1 MKISTLLIFFLS
13 FGCFFP
19 QLSRG
24 QITITPGAT
33 AMTLANRLVGSGVT
47 IISATLTCPSNAN
60 GTFRGTSS
68 LSFDSGIILTN
79 GQANAI
85 TTTFGANSAAAN
97 LAEKDNGTGG
107 DAQLTALAGQPTYD
121 ACILEFDFKPAG
133 DTVKFKYTFGSEEYS
148 CCACMEFND
157 VFGFFISGPGYS
169 TPKNLALVPGT
180 TIPVCINSINCV
192 PHPDI
197 PCTSLGTGSPFCS
210 YYINNTLSSTIVY
223 DGLTTLLTA
232 VAAVTPCDT
241 YHLKL
246 GIADAYDHLLDSG
259 VFLEAGSLSSVDA
272 SIAPVGLNPLD
283 TGYSSQFCVR
293 GCRPGKFIFSRRV
306 TTADTELI
314 HLAIGG
320 TAVNGYDYNT
330 IGDSVVIGA
339 HDSTDTMYIYPRTVT
354 AAGPKTIKLYVL
366 SGYSCGG
373 AAIILDSAQMTV
385 YDSLTAITGI
395 KHLCIG
401 ANTLLSDDAT
411 GGTWSSVSTGI
422 AVIGSASGIATGV
435 ATGTDVISYSLGS
448 GCSTATVVTVNSSP
462 VPIGGTPK
470 VCVGGTTT
478 LSDGTAGGIW
488 TSSNPAKAT
497 VTSGGIVSGVAPGF
511 DTITYTIGGCS
522 MSMPITVNAVPTGI
536 IGASTLCAGYTTT
549 LSDITVG
556 GVWSVTP
563 SGTVANITSGGVVS
577 ALAAGTAT
585 AAYTLSTG
593 CAALLPMTINLT
605 PAVITGTLSVCT
617 GSATIL
623 GDATPGGVWSSFTGY
638 ATIGSSSGLVSGIS
652 AGLFNVT
659 YTTTATGCY
668 AAAQF
673 TVNPLP
679 LPILGTFSLCS
690 GSTTTLYDAGGTWS
704 TTGTGGIIT
713 VGTSSGVVTGGT
725 PGSGLVV
732 YTLPTGC
739 SLTAIVSV
747 NTAPGAITGS
757 TGTCVGLS
765 TTLADGVPGGVWT
778 SSDYTVAYINVTT
791 GTVTGLS
798 VGEAIISYTLPSGCY
813 SVTLATVNF
822 TPTAIIST
830 ITSMCAG
837 TSGYFVDTTLGGT
850 WSSSDPTKATV
861 NTSTGLVTAM
871 AGGVVNIS
879 YSMPGG
885 CYVLQPLTIIA
896 PPPAITGIRTVCQG
910 SATTLADTSPGGA
923 WSSVSPATGSVN
935 TLGVVMGIAGGTTLI
950 SYTSSATGCATTA
963 LVTVNPAPGAIS
975 GPGGVCL
982 GGTAIETD
990 GTGGSWSTPSGT
1002 ISVGSTTGIV
1012 NGISLGTG
1020 LISYTLPTGCNATKT
1035 MTVNALPGPISGLSV
1050 LCVGQTTTETDAGGG
1065 TWSKSGISLTIG
1077 SATGLVTGTATG
1089 VSAITYTLPTGCSVT
1104 KTITVST
1111 TPGIIGGTPYMC
1123 LGGATTLTE
1132 SGSGVWSTGSG
1143 SITIGSA
1150 TGIVTGIATGTAVV
1164 TYSIGSSC
1172 SATATITVNPVP
1184 SAISGTGTICPGST
1198 LTLTAG
1204 GTGVWSSSSGVTVGS
1219 HTGIVTGSSGGLATV
1234 TYTFP
1239 TTGCYST
1246 TTVTVNPAPGSIG
1259 GPSALCVGAHITLTE
1274 TSTGVWSSGS
1284 TGVATIGSGTG
1295 VVTGIAT
1302 GTSNITFTLPTGCT
1316 AILPVT
1322 VSLSPTTI
1330 TGPGTVCTGASVPL
1344 ADTAGGGVWSS
1355 TSTFITLGSL
1365 SGLVTGV
1372 TAGTAVITYS
1382 LGSGCT
1388 VLRSEVVITSPAVIR
1403 GTTTLCA
1410 GTTTT
1415 LTDATTGGLWS
1426 GGSSA
1431 VAVGSTGIVTGY
1443 AAGTAAIDYTT
1454 GGCTVSDTVTVNPSP
1469 DVIAGPATVCQGSSV
1484 TATDAVAG
1492 GTWSTTSA
1500 NITIDGTAGTVTGL
1514 HAGTATI
1521 SYTIGSCT
1529 ATRVVTVAP
1538 IAAITGATTVCAGSA
1553 ITLSDAAGTGVWSSA
1568 DITVSVGS
1576 ATGVITG
1583 EGAGTATLSYTT
1595 VFGCLMT
1602 TTVTVNTAPTTI
1614 TGPLHICLGG
1624 TGTLINST
1632 GGGTWSSTSSN
1643 ITIGSATGLVTGLH
1657 PGSALVSYSLGTGC
1671 AAVITVTVDAPAA
1684 PITATTGLCAGS
1696 SETLTESTTGGTWSS
1711 SAIAMAT
1718 IGSSTGI
1725 VNGIATGTTTI
1736 TYTTTA
1742 GCITT
1747 AVMTINPLPNII
1759 TGIPTMCAGGG
1770 TTLTDATTG
1779 GTWST
1784 AATIAT
1790 VGSTTGIVSS
1800 SASGTA
1806 VITYTLPTGCATTTN
1821 VYVEA
1826 LPTDILGSKT
1836 MCITAGTVLS
1846 DAEPGGTWS
1855 SADGA
1860 GIITVGSTTGLI
1872 SGIALGSAKI
1882 TYSVSGCSISTTV
1895 TVNPQPSAI
1904 GGSNRLCVGIPDT
1917 LINAA
1922 GGVWSSSNPIV
1933 ASIGTTTGAVTCY
1946 IPGTLTITYSRGV
1959 GCTVTM
1965 PITVNPSPAGIR
1977 GVGNICL
1984 GATTTLTEATT
1995 GGIWSSSD
2003 ITLATIGSTGIT
2015 HGISGGTPFIS
2026 YTLPATG
2033 CYAVYP
2039 VNVIYVPAI
2048 TGITPI
2054 CAWGST
2060 TRLHDSL
2067 AGGSWTST
2075 LVTVSDSADVLSY
2088 APGTATITY
2097 TESHGC
2103 FTSALMTVNPLP
2115 AEITGNPRL
2124 CAGLTTT
2131 LVDTSAGGM
2140 WSSTAISVATIGSVS
2155 GIVTGVTTGTA
2166 MISYTAPVTGCAEV
2180 ITVTV
2185 HALPSAIAG
2194 AANVC
2199 VGANTTLTDTA
2210 SGGSWTS
2217 SNTSIATVPL
2227 TAGTVSGL
2235 IAGGVTISYTLGASC
2250 LATRVV
2256 TVNALPGI
2264 EGVTGGGI
2272 YCATGTGVHIGMGSS
2287 ATGIAYQLFNG
2298 STAAGTAITGTGSA
2312 LDFGLIIPAGTYTVT
2327 ATNTTTGC
2335 TNNMRGEAVVTI
2347 SPSVVTAIHIAA
2359 VTGDTL
2365 CAGATAHFTS
2375 VATNGG
2381 VAATYQWA
2389 LDGTAIAGA
2398 TNSTYTYTPANG
2410 DRITTRLTS
2419 DTLCA
2424 SPASVISN
2432 TVTLTVD
2439 PELVPTVVIAQHPGG
2454 ALLPGQTD
2462 TLSATVTNGGI
2473 QPAYQ
2478 WEVNSIAVPG
2488 ATNDTYTPSNLN
2500 NADTVTCLVTSG
2512 EPCGGNTTKSNG
2524 EGIMVSNVGVPV
2536 TNVTGG
2542 LNILP
2547 NPNKGTFTIK
2557 GNTGAANEEV
2567 GITITDMLGQE
2578 VFSTKAVT
2586 HNGVL
2591 NQQVQLSKSI
2601 ASGMYLVNVH
2611 TADGT
2616 RVFHVVVQQ

>member
-1 MKISTLLIFFLS
+1 MKISTLLIFLLAC
-13 FGCFFP
+13 GCLFP
-19 QLSRG
+19 QLSQG
-24 QITITPGAT
+24 QITVVPGAT

-60 GTFRGTSS
+60 GTFTGPSS
-68 LSFDSGIILTN
+68 LAFDSGIVLTN
-79 GQANAI
+79 GQANTI
-85 TTTFGANSAAAN
+85 PGTYGVNTAAAHN
-97 LAEKDNGTGG
+97 ATKDNGSAG

-121 ACILEFDFKPAG
+121 ACVLEFDFKPAG
-133 DTVKFKYTFGSEEYS
+133 DTVKFNYVFGSEEYS
-148 CCACMEFND
+148 CCACMGFND

-169 TPKNLALVPGT
+169 APKNIAVVPGT

-192 PHPDI
+192 SHPGT

-210 YYINNTLSSTIVY
+210 YYVDNTPSSTIVY
-223 DGLTTLLTA
+223 DGMTTMLTA

-246 GIADAYDHLLDSG
+246 GVADAFDHILDSG

-314 HLAIGG
+314 HISTGG
-320 TAVNGYDYNT
+320 TAVNGYDYTT

-339 HDSTDTMYIYPRTVT
+339 HDSTDTLYIYPHTVT
-354 AAGPKTIKLYVL
+354 AAGPKTVKLYVL

-373 AAIILDSAQMTV
+373 AAIVLDSAQMTI

-395 KHLCIG
+395 RHLCIG
-401 ANTLLSDDAT
+401 ANTTLTDDAT
-411 GGTWSSVSTGI
+411 GGTWSSASTGI
-422 AVIGSASGIATGV
+422 AVIGSTSGIATGV
-435 ATGTDVISYSLGS
+435 ATGTGVISYSLGS
-448 GCSTATVVTVNSSP
+448 GCATATVVTVNSSP
-462 VPIGGTPK
+462 VPIAGTPK
-470 VCVGGTTT
+470 VCVGSSTT

-497 VTSGGIVSGVAPGF
+497 VTSGGIVTGIAPGF

-522 MSMPITVNAVPTGI
+522 MSLAITVNAVPTPI
-536 IGASTLCAGYTTT
+536 IGVSALCSGSTTT
-549 LSDITVG
+549 LADITVG
-556 GVWSVTP
+556 GAWSVT
-563 SGTVANITSGGVVS
+563 GTAATITSGGVVS
-577 ALAAGTAT
+577 ALAAGTVT

-593 CAALLPMTINLT
+593 CAALLPMTINAT
-605 PAVITGTLSVCT
+605 PAIITGTLSVCT

-623 GDATPGGVWSSFTGY
+623 SDATTGGIWSSYTGY
-638 ATIGSSSGLVSGIS
+638 ATVGSSSGLVTGLS
-652 AGLFNVT
+652 AGLFTVT
-659 YTTTATGCY
+659 YTTPAAGCY
-668 AAAQF
+668 TTALF

-704 TTGTGGIIT
+704 TTGTTGIIT
-713 VGTSSGVVTGGT
+713 VGSSTGVVTGGT
-725 PGSGLVV
+725 PGAGLVV

-747 NTAPGAITGS
+747 NTAPSAITGS

-765 TTLADGVPGGVWT
+765 TTLADSIPGGVWT
-778 SSDYTVAYINVTT
+778 SSDYTVAYINVTS

-813 SVTLATVNF
+813 SVTLETVNF
-822 TPTAIIST
+822 TPTAIISSV
-830 ITSMCAG
+830 TSLCTG
-837 TSGYFVDTTLGGT
+837 TSAYFVDTTLGGT

-861 NTSTGLVTAM
+861 NTSTGLVTAV
-871 AGGVVNIS
+871 AAGVVNIS
-879 YSMPGG
+879 YNMPGG

-896 PPPAITGIRTVCQG
+896 PPPAITGTRTVCQG
-910 SATTLADTSPGGA
+910 VTTTLADTAPGGV
-923 WSSVSPATGSVN
+923 WSSVSPATGSVSA
-935 TLGVVMGIAGGTTLI
+935 LGVVTGIAGGTTLI

-963 LVTVNPAPGAIS
+963 LVTVNPAPGSIS

-982 GGTAIETD
+982 GSNVIETN
-990 GTGGSWSTPSGT
+990 TGGTWSAGVGAV
-1002 ISVGSTTGIV
+1002 SVGSTTGIV
-1012 NGISLGTG
+1012 TGLSLGTAV
-1020 LISYTLPTGCNATKT
+1020 ITYTLPTGCKTTKT
-1035 MTVNALPGPISGLSV
+1035 ITVNPLPVPISGLSV
-1050 LCVGQTTTETDAGGG
+1050 LCVGQTITETDGGGG
-1065 TWSKSGISLTIG
+1065 TWSKSGVSLTIG

-1104 KTITVST
+1104 KTLTVST
-1111 TPGIIGGTPYMC
+1111 TAGTIGGTPSVC
-1123 LGGATTLTE
+1123 IGGATTLTE
-1132 SGSGVWSTGSG
+1132 TGTGVWSTGSG
-1143 SITIGSA
+1143 SITIGST
-1150 TGIVTGIATGTAVV
+1150 TGIVTGMSTGTAVV

-1172 SATATITVNPVP
+1172 SATATVTVNPVP

-1204 GTGVWSSSSGVTVGS
+1204 GTGVWSSTSGVTVGS
-1219 HTGIVTGSSGGLATV
+1219 HTGIVTGISGGPATV

-1274 TSTGVWSSGS
+1274 TGTGVWSSGS

-1295 VVTGIAT
+1295 VLTGIAT

-1316 AILPVT
+1316 ATIPVT

-1365 SGLVTGV
+1365 SGVVTGV

-1388 VLRSEVVITSPAVIR
+1388 VLRSEVVITSPAAIR
-1403 GTTTLCA
+1403 GTSTLCT

-1415 LTDATTGGLWS
+1415 LTDATTGGVWS

-1431 VAVGSTGIVTGY
+1431 AAIGSTGIVTGS
-1443 AAGTAAIDYTT
+1443 AAGTAPIDYTT
-1454 GGCTVSDTVTVNPSP
+1454 GGCTVSDTITVNPSP
-1469 DVIAGPATVCQGSSV
+1469 DAIAGPAIVCQGSSV
-1484 TATDAVAG
+1484 TVTDAVTG
-1492 GTWSTTSA
+1492 GIWSTTST

-1521 SYTIGSCT
+1521 SYTIGSCA

-1553 ITLSDAAGTGVWSSA
+1553 VTLSDAAGTGVWSSS

-1583 EGAGTATLSYTT
+1583 LGAGTATVSYTT
-1595 VFGCLMT
+1595 LPGCLMT

-1624 TGTLINST
+1624 TGTLLNST
-1632 GGGTWSSTSSN
+1632 GGGVWSSASTN
-1643 ITIGSATGLVTGLH
+1643 ITVGSASGLVTGLH

-1684 PITATTGLCAGS
+1684 PITATTGLCVGS
-1696 SETLTESTTGGTWSS
+1696 SETLTESTPGGTWSS

-1725 VNGIATGTTTI
+1725 VNGIAAGVTI
-1736 TYTTTA
+1736 ISYTTTA

-1747 AVMTINPLPNII
+1747 AAMTINPLPNII
-1759 TGIPTMCAGGG
+1759 AGIPTMCAGSG
-1770 TTLTDATTG
+1770 TALTDATTG

-1784 AATIAT
+1784 TATIAAI
-1790 VGSTTGIVSS
+1790 GSATGIVSS
-1800 SASGTA
+1800 SAPGTA

-1836 MCITAGTVLS
+1836 MCIASGTVLS

-1860 GIITVGSTTGLI
+1860 GIITVGSTTGFI
-1872 SGIALGSAKI
+1872 SGVTLGSATV

-1895 TVNPQPSAI
+1895 TVNPQPLPIA
-1904 GGSNRLCVGIPDT
+1904 GSNRLCVGIPDT
-1917 LINAA
+1917 LLNAA

-1933 ASIGTTTGAVTCY
+1933 ASIGTATGAVTCY

-1965 PITVNPSPAGIR
+1965 PVTVNPSPAAIR

-1984 GATTTLTEATT
+1984 GATTTLTETTT

-2003 ITLATIGSTGIT
+2003 IRLATIGSTGIT
-2015 HGISGGTPFIS
+2015 HGIGGGIPVIS

-2033 CYAVYP
+2033 CYALYP

-2048 TGITPI
+2048 TGVTPI

-2088 APGTATITY
+2088 AQGTATITY

-2103 FTSALMTVNPLP
+2103 FTTALMTVNPLP
-2115 AEITGNPRL
+2115 AEISGNPRL

-2131 LVDTSAGGM
+2131 LVDASAGGT
-2140 WSSTAISVATIGSVS
+2140 WSSTATGVATVGSLS
-2155 GIVTGVTTGTA
+2155 GVVTGITTGTA
-2166 MISYTAPVTGCAEV
+2166 ALSYTFAVTGCAQV

-2194 AANVC
+2194 TANVC
-2199 VGANTTLTDTA
+2199 AGAYTTLTDTA
-2210 SGGSWTS
+2210 TGGNWTS
-2217 SNTSIATVPL
+2217 SNTAVATVTP

-2235 IAGGVTISYTLGASC
+2235 MAGGATISYTLGSSC
-2250 LATRVV
+2250 LATRAV

-2298 STAAGTAITGTGSA
+2298 STATGTAVSGTGTAI
-2312 LDFGLIIPAGTYTVT
+2312 DFGLITPTGTYTVT

-2335 TNNMRGEAVVTI
+2335 TNDMRGEAVVTI
-2347 SPSVVTAIHIAA
+2347 SPSVVPTIHIAA
-2359 VTGDTL
+2359 VTGDTF

-2381 VAATYQWA
+2381 GAATYQWT
-2389 LDGTAIAGA
+2389 LNGTSIAGA

-2410 DRITTRLTS
+2410 DVLTTRLTS

-2439 PELVPTVVIAQHPGG
+2439 PELVPTVIITQHPGG

-2462 TLSATVTNGGI
+2462 TLSATVTNGGT
-2473 QPAYQ
+2473 PPTYQ
-2478 WEVNSIAVPG
+2478 WEVNSIAIPG
-2488 ATNDTYTPSNLN
+2488 ATNATYTPSNLN

-2512 EPCGGNTTKSNG
+2512 GPCGGNTTKSNG
-2524 EGIMVSNVGVPV
+2524 AGIVVSNVGVPTSPQPSQEEMV
-2536 TNVTGG
+2536 
-2542 LNILP
+2542 LQP

-2557 GNTGAANEEV
+2557 GNTGTTNEEV

-2578 VFSTKAVT
+2578 VFTTKAVT
-2586 HNGVL
+2586 HNGLL
-2591 NQQVQLSKSI
+2591 NQQVQLNKGI
-2601 ASGMYLVNVH
+2601 ANGMYLVNVH

-2616 RVFHVVVQQ
+2616 MVFHVVIQQ